1 MLFQKEKED
10 KNQINRLDQKRK
22 ALSKSFFPA
31 FPISRKTLSG
41 KVSLCTFLKSKSHS
55 GDCDGFA
62 AVFFGVLTL
71 LSFMDIYKVQTEHLT
86 GLCQKAKE
94 AGMYAYGAGGS
105 GTETITLPDVYS
117 YQPIGGLIPLPKIWF
132 HNTVKVHTW
141 NGVIY
146 ENGKD
151 TVESQPMVYVTES
164 GSVYHRKLGCSYLNL
179 SVQQISGS
187 SVKALKNAYG
197 EKYQACELCSRGQ
210 EPAGVVYITKR
221 VTVFITGKLQRI
233 ETICTDGERN

>member
-1 MLFQKEKED
+1 MH
-10 KNQINRLDQKRK
+10 
-22 ALSKSFFPA
+22 LSE
-31 FPISRKTLSG
+31 
-41 KVSLCTFLKSKSHS
+41 KSKSHS

-105 GTETITLPDVYS
+105 GTETITLPDIYS

-141 NGVIY
+141 NGVVY

-179 SVQQISGS
+179 FVQQISGS

-210 EPAGVVYITKR
+210 ERPEWYISQKR
-221 VTVFITGKLQRI
+221 VTVFITGKAAAH
-233 ETICTDGERN
+233 